1 MSGATGVRM
10 GGPNYYGGILVEK
23 PFIGDDL
30 NGADLEL
37 VYLSIKTVI
46 LSSVLFISAPIILR
60 SIS

>member
-1 MSGATGVRM
+1 MRM